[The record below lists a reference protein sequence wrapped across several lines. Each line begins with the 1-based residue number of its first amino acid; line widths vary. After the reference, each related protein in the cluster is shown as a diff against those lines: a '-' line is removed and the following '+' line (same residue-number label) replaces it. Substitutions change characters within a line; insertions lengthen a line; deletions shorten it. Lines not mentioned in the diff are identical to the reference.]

1 MMHSKVMTMRHGPRF
16 LALVAMLLALTFVGA
31 AQADNHGHQQPEMV
45 KVTQSP
51 HSFPETLAA
60 FEREASEAGWSI
72 LNRNNMAGTL
82 SERGFTIDPV
92 VILDVCS
99 GRYSAQILEEDAY
112 RPVSAFMP
120 CRVSIYQDSQGDVFI
135 SRMNVPDFLP
145 MMPEGV
151 AEVMEKSSDEIEA
164 IIERAI
170 AE

>member
-1 MMHSKVMTMRHGPRF
+1 MMHSRMKTMRPGARF
-16 LALVAMLLALTFVGA
+16 LALVVMAVVLLFSGM
-31 AQADNHGHQQPEMV
+31 AQADNHGGGQPDMV
-45 KVTQSP
+45 MVTPSP

-72 LNRNNMAGTL
+72 LHRNNMAGTL

-135 SRMNVPDFLP
+135 SRMNVPGFLP

-151 AEVMEKSSDEIEA
+151 AEVMEKSSEEIEA
-164 IIERAI
+164 IIERTV

>member
-1 MMHSKVMTMRHGPRF
+1 MQSNVMTMRHGARF
-16 LALVAMLLALTFVGA
+16 LALLAMLVALAFAGA
-31 AQADNHGHQQPEMV
+31 VQAGSHGGERPDMV
-45 KVTQSP
+45 KVTPSP
-51 HSFPETLAA
+51 HSFPATLAA
-60 FEREASEAGWSI
+60 FEHEASEAGWSI

-99 GRYSAQILEEDAY
+99 GRYSAQILEEDAF

-135 SRMNVPDFLP
+135 SRMNVPGFLP

-151 AEVMEKSSDEIEA
+151 AEVMEKSSEEIEA
-164 IIERAI
+164 IIERTV

>member
-1 MMHSKVMTMRHGPRF
+1 MMQSSMKTMRNGSRF
-16 LALVAMLLALTFVGA
+16 LALAAVLLALAFAGV
-31 AQADNHGHQQPEMV
+31 AQAGSHGGERPEMV
-45 KVTQSP
+45 KVTPSP
-51 HSFPETLAA
+51 HSFPATLAA
-60 FEREASEAGWSI
+60 FEHEASEAGWSI

-151 AEVMEKSSDEIEA
+151 AEVMEKSSEEIEA
-164 IIERAI
+164 IIERTV